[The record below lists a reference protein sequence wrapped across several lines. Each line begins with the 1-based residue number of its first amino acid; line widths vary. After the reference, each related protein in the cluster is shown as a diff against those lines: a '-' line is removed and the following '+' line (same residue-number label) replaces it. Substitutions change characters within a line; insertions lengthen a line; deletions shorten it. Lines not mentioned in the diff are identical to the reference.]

1 MLNFRFLF
9 LILSTTFLF
18 IPSSLFLYLRLYF
31 RIPSNNFK
39 NGYKRLNNLEIY
51 LDNLEHFLS
60 HNLGGGATSPHE
72 SVRGGSYN
80 RPPPLVTAL
89 ERTGRRS

>member
-60 HNLGGGATSPHE
+60 HNLGGGQRPLMSP
-72 SVRGGSYN
+72 SGGEVTIA
-80 RPPPLVTAL
+80 PLPL
-89 ERTGRRS
+89 